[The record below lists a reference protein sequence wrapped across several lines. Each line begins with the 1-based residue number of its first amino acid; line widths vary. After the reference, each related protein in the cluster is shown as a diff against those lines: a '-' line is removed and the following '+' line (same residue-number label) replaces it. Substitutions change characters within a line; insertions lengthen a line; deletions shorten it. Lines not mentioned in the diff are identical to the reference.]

1 MAAPNH
7 NRCVVYKNRGE
18 VEVVDIGY
26 PKFEFPKELGGGPV
40 HHGVIIQLVATNI
53 CGSDQHMVRGRTEA
67 VAGQT
72 LGHEPTGIIVEIGRD
87 VVTLKVGDLVSIP
100 FNVSC
105 GRCRMCKMGRTGVCA
120 RVNAVGGWGAAYG
133 YVNMSGW
140 IGGQAEFLM
149 VPYADWNCLKLP
161 NTDEAKAKIL
171 DLALLSDIFPTG
183 YHGAVTAGVGPGS
196 RVYVA
201 GAGPVGLACA
211 TSCFLLGAAEVIVGD
226 LIGERLLQAASF
238 GCIPLDVKKRPL
250 DEQIAKILGEPEVD
264 CAVDCVGFEACGH
277 GSQAKSEQPA
287 AVLNALMDVVE
298 PGGGVGIPGLYVVGD
313 PGAKDENAKVGR
325 LSIRIGKGWAKSQHF
340 TTGQC
345 PVMRYHD
352 ALMKTILSGR
362 VEIAKN
368 VNAKLLPLE
377 QAPSGYKDFDRGA
390 SVKYILDPHGLAA
403 KMCN

>member
-1 MAAPNH
+1 
-7 NRCVVYKNRGE
+7 
-18 VEVVDIGY
+18 
-26 PKFEFPKELGGGPV
+26 
-40 HHGVIIQLVATNI
+40 
-53 CGSDQHMVRGRTEA
+53 
-67 VAGQT
+67 
-72 LGHEPTGIIVEIGRD
+72 VEIGRD
-87 VVTLKVGDLVSIP
+87 VETLKVGDLVSIP

-105 GRCRMCKMGRTGVCA
+105 GRCRMCKKGRTGVCA

-140 IGGQAEFLM
+140 IGGQAEYLM
-149 VPYADWNCLKLP
+149 VPYADWNCLKFP
-161 NTDEAKAKIL
+161 DTDEAKAKIL

-183 YHGAVTAGVGPGS
+183 FHGAVTAGVGPGS

-226 LIGERLLQAASF
+226 LIGERLQQAASF
-238 GCIPLDVKKRPL
+238 GCTPLDVKKGPL
-250 DEQIAKILGEPEVD
+250 HEQIADILGEPEVD

-277 GSQAKSEQPA
+277 GADAKKEQPA
-287 AVLNALMDVVE
+287 AVLNSLMDIVE
-298 PGGGVGIPGLYVVGD
+298 PGGGLGIPGLYVTGD
-313 PGAKDENAKVGR
+313 PGASDDNAKQGR

-352 ALMKTILSGR
+352 QLMHAILSDR
-362 VEIAKN
+362 VQIAKN
-368 VNAKLLPLE
+368 VNAKLLSLE
-377 QAPSGYKDFDRGA
+377 EAPSGYKDFDRGA

-403 KMCN
+403 KMC

>member
-1 MAAPNH
+1 
-7 NRCVVYKNRGE
+7 
-18 VEVVDIGY
+18 
-26 PKFEFPKELGGGPV
+26 
-40 HHGVIIQLVATNI
+40 
-53 CGSDQHMVRGRTEA
+53 
-67 VAGQT
+67 
-72 LGHEPTGIIVEIGRD
+72 
-87 VVTLKVGDLVSIP
+87 
-100 FNVSC
+100 
-105 GRCRMCKMGRTGVCA
+105 
-120 RVNAVGGWGAAYG
+120 
-133 YVNMSGW
+133 
-140 IGGQAEFLM
+140 
-149 VPYADWNCLKLP
+149 
-161 NTDEAKAKIL
+161 
-171 DLALLSDIFPTG
+171 
-183 YHGAVTAGVGPGS
+183 
-196 RVYVA
+196 
-201 GAGPVGLACA
+201 
-211 TSCFLLGAAEVIVGD
+211 LLGAAEVIVGD

-238 GCIPLDVKKRPL
+238 GCIPLDVKKGPL

-403 KMCN
+403 KMCT